1 VSRSEV
7 FAGVRDCLAAALD
20 VEPGAVREEQRII
33 GDLDADS
40 LDLLDLTFQLERR
53 FGVSISPRDI
63 ERRARERLGG
73 APLELDGVYTP
84 EALAEIR
91 KALPEV
97 PAEELPPGT
106 APADLPRRLRVA
118 TMVSLVCRLL
128 EEQAR
133 QQ

>member
-1 VSRSEV
+1 MSRAEV

-33 GDLDADS
+33 GDLGADS

-73 APLELDGVYTP
+73 AALDIEGVYTRQ
-84 EALAEIR
+84 ALGELR
-91 KALPEV
+91 MALPEI
-97 PAEELPPGT
+97 PPEELADGLTT
-106 APADLPRRLRVA
+106 AELPRKFRVA
-118 TMVSLVCRLL
+118 TMVRLVQSLLGENRG
-128 EEQAR
+128 
-133 QQ
+133 

>member
-1 VSRSEV
+1 VSRAEV

-33 GDLDADS
+33 GDLGADS

-73 APLELDGVYTP
+73 AALDIEGVYTRQ
-84 EALAEIR
+84 ALGELR
-91 KALPEV
+91 MALPEI
-97 PAEELPPGT
+97 PPEELADGLTT
-106 APADLPRRLRVA
+106 AELPRKFRVA
-118 TMVSLVCRLL
+118 TMVRLVQSLLGENRG
-128 EEQAR
+128 
-133 QQ
+133 

>member
-1 VSRSEV
+1 MSRSEV

>member
-1 VSRSEV
+1 VSRAEV

-33 GDLDADS
+33 GDLGADS

-73 APLELDGVYTP
+73 APLEADGVYTP

-128 EEQAR
+128 EEKAQP
-133 QQ
+133 Q

>member
-1 VSRSEV
+1 MSREEV
-7 FAGVRDCLAAALD
+7 FAGVRECLVAALD
-20 VEPGAVREEQRII
+20 VEPGAVRQEQRII
-33 GDLDADS
+33 GDLGADS

-53 FGVSISPRDI
+53 FGVAISPREV
-63 ERRARERLGG
+63 ERRARGRLGG
-73 APLELDGVYTP
+73 APLEADGVYTP

-118 TMVSLVCRLL
+118 TMVSLVCQLL
-128 EEQAR
+128 QEKESGR
-133 QQ
+133 